1 MLAPLA
7 GVRVVAFE
15 QAIALPFGSMILSE
29 MGAEVIKIER
39 PSSGDVVRGWD
50 DAVKG
55 LSSGFVSFNVG
66 KRDLAVDVSHP
77 DGRQVVIDLVKRAD
91 VFLEN
96 FSPGVVA
103 KLGLGQ
109 TEMMNI
115 NDRLIYCSLSGY
127 GQDGPFRDVK
137 AFDLLIQG
145 ESGLLFTNGN
155 EGAPAKVG
163 MPITDLIGG
172 AHVVFG
178 ILGALLQRE
187 QTGEGSYLDVGLLES
202 TFFWLGY
209 FPHYQWHGA
218 PQPPLRGMRHQFICP
233 YGPFRAADG
242 RFVNVAVASQPH
254 WNVFCEKVLERPD
267 LTKDLRFGTL
277 LSRNKNNVLLD
288 EIIEDA
294 FAQHP
299 HGYWIERLKSAG
311 LPHGLVRDMSEVVEH
326 PQLVHRRSIVEVD
339 SPVGPIPVVRM
350 PGSDQGTQRSVPD
363 LGQDSVDILA
373 ELGYEDSRI
382 QRLLES
388 GVISGPS
395 E

>member
-1 MLAPLA
+1 MTGPLE

-39 PSSGDVVRGWD
+39 PGSGDVVRGWD
-50 DAVKG
+50 DVVEG

-77 DGRQVVIDLVKRAD
+77 DGKQVVVDLALRAD

-103 KLGLGQ
+103 KLGLGHKDL
-109 TEMMNI
+109 MKA

-127 GQDGPFRDVK
+127 GQDGPSKDVK

-145 ESGLLFTNGN
+145 ESGLLFTNGT

-172 AHVVFG
+172 AHVAFG
-178 ILGALLQRE
+178 ILGALLKRE
-187 QTGEGSYLDVGLLES
+187 RTGQGSYLDVALLES
-202 TFFWLGY
+202 TLFWLGY
-209 FPHYQWHGA
+209 FPHYEWHQV

-254 WNVFCEKVLERPD
+254 WIVFCEQVLERPD
-267 LTKDLRFGTL
+267 LIKDPRFETL
-277 LSRNKNNVLLD
+277 LSRNKNNVSLD
-288 EIIEDA
+288 GLIEDT
-294 FAQHP
+294 FVQHP
-299 HGYWIERLKSAG
+299 HGYWMEKLERAR
-311 LPHGLVRDMSEVVEH
+311 LPYGLVRDMSEVVDH
-326 PQLVHRRSIVEVD
+326 PQLAHRQSIVEAD
-339 SPVGPIPVVRM
+339 SPVGPIPAVRM
-350 PGSDQGTQRSVPD
+350 PGSERTDRRVPG

-373 ELGYEDSRI
+373 ELGYGDSRI
-382 QRLLES
+382 QQLLES
-388 GVISGPS
+388 GVINGPS

>member
-1 MLAPLA
+1 MTGPLE

-29 MGAEVIKIER
+29 MGADVIKIER
-39 PSSGDVVRGWD
+39 PGSGDVVRGWD
-50 DAVKG
+50 DVVKG

-66 KRDLAVDVSHP
+66 KRDLAVDVAHP
-77 DGRQVVIDLVKRAD
+77 DGKQVVLDLAQRAD

-96 FSPGVVA
+96 FSPGVTA
-103 KLGLGQ
+103 RLGLGHKDL
-109 TEMMNI
+109 MKA

-172 AHVVFG
+172 AHVAFG
-178 ILGALLQRE
+178 ILGALLKRE
-187 QTGEGSYLDVGLLES
+187 STGQGSYLDVALLES
-202 TFFWLGY
+202 TLFWLGY
-209 FPHYQWHGA
+209 FPHYQWHGV

-254 WNVFCEKVLERPD
+254 WIAFCEQVLERPD
-267 LTKDLRFGTL
+267 LIKDPRFETL
-277 LSRNKNNVLLD
+277 LSRNKNNVALD
-288 EIIEDA
+288 GLIEDS
-294 FAQHP
+294 FEQHP
-299 HGYWIERLKSAG
+299 HGYWIEKLERARL
-311 LPHGLVRDMSEVVEH
+311 PYGLVREMSEVVDH
-326 PQLVHRRSIVEVD
+326 PQLVHRRSIVEAD
-339 SPVGPIPVVRM
+339 SPVGTIPAVRM
-350 PGSDQGTQRSVPD
+350 PGSDRNDRRIPE

-373 ELGYEDSRI
+373 ELGYGDSRI
-382 QRLLES
+382 QHLLEA